1 MRTRTLVTGMLLA
14 VVSVL
19 ASAGPAAAAGP
30 TRVFREGTRVI
41 AASSE
46 TCPFDI
52 VSHFEGTFLFFEYP
66 DGATKVTVAS
76 VFVTWSNPI
85 SGASLTTPLAG
96 PVIVSAPNIDGTVT
110 VTIPGNDGR
119 FVATGEGIVF
129 GAIGRLVY
137 LADADDPTLTPI
149 EILATDGIQDASPFP
164 AVCEPLS

>member
-1 MRTRTLVTGMLLA
+1 MRARMVVTGMLLA
-14 VVSVL
+14 VVSVF
-19 ASAGPAAAAGP
+19 AGAGSAAAAGP

-41 AASSE
+41 AASPE

-96 PVIVSAPNIDGTVT
+96 PVIVSAPHPDGTVT

-119 FVATGEGIVF
+119 FIATGEGIVF

-149 EILATDGIQDASPFP
+149 EILASDGIQDPSPFP